1 MHRPFGIK
9 ATAIYAASYGL
20 ICLSVGPLLLWVA
33 GLYPDQPKSFFIVKG
48 IESIIYGCFLLIA
61 FYGVWSLKPWGRLM
75 MIWFSVFSIAL
86 ALISLTLD
94 WSELQI
100 NPLFILFFLSNI
112 GLSLII
118 TSYLGKAHVKELFI
132 T

>member
-1 MHRPFGIK
+1 
-9 ATAIYAASYGL
+9 
-20 ICLSVGPLLLWVA
+20 
-33 GLYPDQPKSFFIVKG
+33 
-48 IESIIYGCFLLIA
+48 
-61 FYGVWSLKPWGRLM
+61 M

-86 ALISLTLD
+86 ALISLALD